1 MNFSRNAIV
10 AIFLILFLVS
20 ITAVSAHDSDNPGVL
35 IDTPT
40 NNEEVSGEVDINVT
54 IDDHYET
61 QHVNFTIEGIDNV
74 YSWSFQDKNPS
85 DGWHVQWDTS
95 NCSNGRYYIQA
106 KALNSLGLTGEYN
119 VFVTLVNTQK
129 DVSLNVDNVTVAV
142 NQQANVIA
150 RLLDENSKGVS
161 NKNIEFLIDENKFS
175 ARTDLNGIVGFTYTP
190 LKSGKYDVL
199 SSFEGDNI
207 YRAVNVTSL
216 LTAVETPIQLTIK
229 PITAE
234 KGEKI
239 NLTATLTSGIDNESL
254 SNKTV
259 NFSVDGDFV
268 GSAIS
273 NVEGIAALEYV
284 VSKTGGNYVYSASMN
299 DTNNQDSLTATN
311 LLYVPQSE
319 LYVTLTSDKSGVKV
333 GDDVTITY
341 NVFNNGP
348 DNAKNIVFKYIIP
361 NSLKFISADVTTG
374 DYYYNSS
381 NNEITW
387 NLGSIPVGKYS
398 LYLKMQAISPARNN
412 LTASLSTDTYDESIV
427 NAVPTRYLTVEG
439 GISNNDSSIYSAEYS
454 YGGVNYPNYSDLS
467 INSSGN
473 PILILLISILMIFVG
488 FKVKR

>member
-1 MNFSRNAIV
+1 MNFSRNVIV

-35 IDTPT
+35 IDNPA
-40 NNEEVSGEVDINVT
+40 NNGEVSGEVDINVT

-85 DGWHVQWDTS
+85 DGWYAQWDTS

-106 KALNSLGLTGEYN
+106 KALNSLGLTGDYN
-119 VFVTLVNTQK
+119 VFITLANTPK
-129 DVSLNVDNVTVAV
+129 DVYLNVDNVTVGV
-142 NQQANVIA
+142 NQQVNVIA

-161 NKNIEFLIDENKFS
+161 NKNIEFLIDGNKFS
-175 ARTDLNGIVGFTYTP
+175 ACTDLNGIASFSYTSS
-190 LKSGKYDVL
+190 KAGKYDVY
-199 SSFEGDNI
+199 SSFGGDNI
-207 YRAVNVTSL
+207 YDAVNMTSS
-216 LTAVETPIQLTIK
+216 LTVVETPVQLNID

-234 KGEKI
+234 NGEKI
-239 NLTATLTSGIDNESL
+239 NLTATLTSSVDTSL

-259 NFSVDGDFV
+259 NFNVDGDFV

-273 NVEGIAALEYV
+273 NGEGIATLEYV
-284 VSKTGGNYVYSASMN
+284 VSKTGGNYLYSASMN
-299 DTNNQDSLTATN
+299 ETESQDSLYTTN

-333 GDDVTITY
+333 GDEVTITY

-348 DNAKNIVFKYIIP
+348 DNAKNTVFKYIIP
-361 NSLKFISADVTTG
+361 DSLKFISAEVTTG
-374 DYYYNSS
+374 NYYYNSS
-381 NNEITW
+381 NKEITW

-398 LYLKMQAISPARNN
+398 LYLKMQAILPARNN
-412 LTASLSTDTYDESIV
+412 LTASLTSDTYDESIV

-439 GISNNDSSIYSAEYS
+439 EIPNN
-454 YGGVNYPNYSDLS
+454 GFS
-467 INSSGN
+467 INFDGFSYNGFNYHCYSNLGINNSCN
-473 PILILLISILMIFVG
+473 PILILL
-488 FKVKR
+488 

>member
-1 MNFSRNAIV
+1 MNFSKNVIV

-85 DGWHVQWDTS
+85 DGWHAQWDTS

-106 KALNSLGLTGEYN
+106 KAINSLGLTGDYN
-119 VFVTLVNTQK
+119 VFVTLANTQR
-129 DVSLNVDNVTVAV
+129 DVNLNVDNVTAAV
-142 NQQANVIA
+142 NQQVNIIA

-161 NKNIEFLIDENKFS
+161 NKNIEFLIDENRFS
-175 ARTDLNGIVGFTYTP
+175 ALTDSNGIASFAYTP
-190 LKSGKYDVL
+190 SKAGKYDVL
-199 SSFEGDNI
+199 SSFGGDNI
-207 YRAVNVTSL
+207 YGAVNVTSS
-216 LTAVETPIQLTIK
+216 LTAVETPIQLTIN

-234 KGEKI
+234 NGEKI
-239 NLTATLTSGIDNESL
+239 NLTATLTSSIENTSL

-259 NFSVDGDFV
+259 NFNVDGDFV

-273 NVEGIAALEYV
+273 NDEGIAALEYS
-284 VSKTGGNYVYSASMN
+284 VSKTGGNYVYSASIN
-299 DTNNQDSLTATN
+299 DTDNQNSLTATN
-311 LLYVPQSE
+311 LLYVPRSE

-333 GDDVTITY
+333 GDEVTITY

-348 DNAKNIVFKYIIP
+348 DSAKNTVFKYVIP
-361 NSLKFISADVTTG
+361 DSLKYISADVTTG

-381 NNEITW
+381 NKEITW

-412 LTASLSTDTYDESIV
+412 LTASLTTDTYDESIA

-439 GISNNDSSIYSAEYS
+439 EASNNNSSDSSEFS
-454 YGGVNYPNYSDLS
+454 YGGVNYSGYSNLGV
-467 INSSGN
+467 NNSGN
-473 PILILLISILMIFVG
+473 PILILLCSILMLFVG
-488 FKVKR
+488 FKFKR